1 MKNSQNL
8 QDTKFTPTGYHRQ
21 LKTCVAFLRKRL
33 GTPPETAMVMG
44 SGLGTC
50 ILRDSCVES
59 SWAYEKIPH
68 FPHTAVA
75 GHRGQLHVLR
85 HATSQRR
92 FLVLEGRCHAYEGWS
107 AMEMAFPYR
116 ALALWGVRRI
126 LLTNASGSLVPRW
139 KPGQWVLLK
148 DHLNCMGFNP
158 LVGPNLDFLGTRF
171 PALHGLY
178 QGELTQALGRVARAL
193 RISLPRGIYAGVLGP
208 SYETLAELTALR
220 RLGADLVG
228 MSTVPEA
235 IVCAHGGMEVAAL
248 AVVTNQA
255 GKGGAEPSHQEVLQ
269 NAREADQTL
278 SRLLQKLM
286 A

>member
-1 MKNSQNL
+1 MKNSRNL
-8 QDTKFTPTGYHRQ
+8 QGTKFSLSECHRQ
-21 LKTCVAFLRKRL
+21 LKASVAFLRKHL
-33 GTPPETAMVMG
+33 GNAPETAMVMG
-44 SGLGTC
+44 SGLGASL
-50 ILRDSCVES
+50 LRDSSVES
-59 SWAYEKIPH
+59 TWAYKQIPH

-75 GHRGQLHVLR
+75 GHRGELHILLNPL
-85 HATSQRR
+85 SQQR

-107 AMEMAFPYR
+107 AMEIAFPYR
-116 ALALWGVRRI
+116 VLALWGVKRI
-126 LLTNASGSLVPRW
+126 LLTNASGALVPRW

-148 DHLNCMGFNP
+148 DHLNCMGSNP

-178 QGELTQALGRVARAL
+178 QGPLTQALIRAARVL

-208 SYETLAELTALR
+208 SYETLAELKALR

-255 GKGGAEPSHQEVLQ
+255 GKSGTQPSHQEVLQ
-269 NAREADQTL
+269 NAQGADQTL
-278 SRLLQKLM
+278 ARLLKKVM